1 MRGHSCC
8 CCERRDEVYPTS
20 FFFLFARKS
29 MLELVVSP
37 SRDFVGSKVQSS
49 NRTGLYLRE
58 NLRRELHDLQET
70 KSLY

>member
-1 MRGHSCC
+1 MYS
-8 CCERRDEVYPTS
+8 TS
-20 FFFLFARKS
+20 IFFSFREEINAEAGSQFF
-29 MLELVVSP
+29 

-58 NLRRELHDLQET
+58 NLRRELHNLQET